1 MIESI
6 HLRNFKCYQ
15 DQPFN
20 FSNLTV
26 FCGNNSVGKS
36 TAIQS
41 ILLMLQAKFG
51 NEIPFNGQLVSLG
64 DYDDVHNN
72 TVEGDDLIV
81 MSIKFVDEVYMTWYN
96 NLDIKKR
103 ALVAEE
109 SNVTSYSALD
119 TLESYQYIEAE
130 RLGPRD
136 NYANSIDR
144 VHSNWLGTKG
154 EYTSEVLSAIDSF
167 EKFESIDV
175 STGVK
180 QTNPD
185 DCRIHSSLSQP
196 QISNSIDAWMK
207 EISPGFSVESDNEG
221 RANVSFNSYTYNNE
235 SASLRPSNVG
245 FGLSYSLSVVTSL
258 LLAPVGG
265 LVIIENPEAHLH
277 PRGQSYLGRLIA
289 LTAEAGVQV
298 IIETHSDHI
307 INGIRVIA
315 RIRDTFN
322 TKQFKL
328 YFISQKEDSEGS
340 SVDTITLNSSGKLS
354 EWPDG
359 FFDQQAIDMKTLI
372 TGTE

>member
-1 MIESI
+1 
-6 HLRNFKCYQ
+6 
-15 DQPFN
+15 
-20 FSNLTV
+20 
-26 FCGNNSVGKS
+26 
-36 TAIQS
+36 
-41 ILLMLQAKFG
+41 MLQGKFG

-103 ALVAEE
+103 AFIAEE

-144 VHSNWLGTKG
+144 LHSKWLGTKG

-235 SASLRPSNVG
+235 STSLRPTNVG

-277 PRGQSYLGRLIA
+277 P
-289 LTAEAGVQV
+289 
-298 IIETHSDHI
+298 
-307 INGIRVIA
+307 
-315 RIRDTFN
+315 
-322 TKQFKL
+322 K
-328 YFISQKEDSEGS
+328 
-340 SVDTITLNSSGKLS
+340 
-354 EWPDG
+354 
-359 FFDQQAIDMKTLI
+359 
-372 TGTE
+372 

>member
-1 MIESI
+1 MIKSV
-6 HLRNFKCYQ
+6 HLHNFKCYK
-15 DQPFN
+15 DQPFD

-41 ILLMLQAKFG
+41 ILLMLQAKFRT
-51 NEIPFNGQLVSLG
+51 EIPFNGRFVSLG
-64 DYDDVHNN
+64 NYDDVHNN
-72 TVEGDDLIV
+72 KAKDDEVIS
-81 MSIKFVDEVYMTWYN
+81 MSIEFKNEGCLKWYN

-103 ALVAEE
+103 AFVAEE
-109 SNVTSYSALD
+109 SNITSYSALE

-136 NYANSIDR
+136 NYANSVDM
-144 VHSNWLGTKG
+144 VHSKWLGTKG
-154 EYTSEVLSAIDSF
+154 EYASEILSTIASF

-175 STGVK
+175 STNSK

-185 DCRIHSSLSQP
+185 DCRIHPSLQMP

-207 EISPGFSVESDNEG
+207 EISPGFSVESSNEE
-221 RANVSFNSYTYNNE
+221 RANVSFNSY
-235 SASLRPSNVG
+235 SHDSLDGNLRSSNVG
-245 FGLSYSLSVVTSL
+245 FGLSYSLSVVASL

-298 IIETHSDHI
+298 IVETHSDHI

-315 RIRDTFN
+315 RLRDTFD
-322 TKQFKL
+322 TEQFNL
-328 YFISQKEDSEGS
+328 YYVSQQHGAEET
-340 SVDTITLNSSGKLS
+340 SVDKITLNSSGKLS
-354 EWPDG
+354 KWPDG